1 MKNKFRFTPPD
12 YILVFIILEILLN
25 YIFPLKQI
33 IFAPYIYLGILLIII
48 GAYLNFIWV
57 YFTFKKEKTTFNPY
71 VSPTK
76 LITYGAFKIS
86 RNPTYLGMSLILFGT
101 AIFLGSLSPFIF
113 PILFI
118 ILTNRFIIPIE
129 ESNLQKKFGKKYSS
143 YKTST
148 RRWI

>member
-57 YFTFKKEKTTFNPY
+57 K
-71 VSPTK
+71 
-76 LITYGAFKIS
+76 
-86 RNPTYLGMSLILFGT
+86 
-101 AIFLGSLSPFIF
+101 FL
-113 PILFI
+113 
-118 ILTNRFIIPIE
+118 
-129 ESNLQKKFGKKYSS
+129 
-143 YKTST
+143 
-148 RRWI
+148 